1 MHRLKAHGRVFLYA
15 VIFGML
21 AYAVMQGLT
30 VVHRLVFG

>member
-21 AYAVMQGLT
+21 AYAVMQGLA
-30 VVHRLVFG
+30 VVHRMVLG

>member
-21 AYAVMQGLT
+21 AYAVMQGLSA
-30 VVHRLVFG
+30 VHRLVLG